1 MQRYFD
7 ARDQIKE
14 YPYIIPEEARCVN
27 KKKWVCWL
35 VVCWLFVGMKLTE
48 LRNKNCLPEAP
59 AGDVTEV
66 LQACHGTES

>member
-27 KKKWVCWL
+27 KKR
-35 VVCWLFVGMKLTE
+35 VCWLFVGMKLTE